1 MRTQLSKLSVVLGVI
16 IAAIVLSVL
25 CPLPTKAAQAQTIK
39 QRFSVPLDFVFQ
51 TADFPCLTEDVHVFG
66 TIETQTQTI
75 IDGNG
80 GLHLRMHEVANLS
93 AVGLSTGDT
102 YRTQGPLS
110 FLVYDFD
117 NDPNTPEREVFFHNL
132 VQLVGPGQ
140 DGNMLLR
147 TLFHVVFNANGVQTV
162 EKLKNEALC
171 H

>member
-1 MRTQLSKLSVVLGVI
+1 MIV
-16 IAAIVLSVL
+16 AAIMLTVF
-25 CPLPTKAAQAQTIK
+25 CPQPAKAAQAQTIK
-39 QRFSVPLDFVFQ
+39 QRFGVPLDDVFH

-93 AVGLSTGDT
+93 AVGLSSGDT
-102 YRTQGPLS
+102 YQTQGPLS

-117 NDPNTPEREVFFHNL
+117 NDPNTPEREVFIHNL
-132 VQLVGPGQ
+132 VQIVGPGQ
-140 DGNMLLR
+140 DGKMLLR
-147 TLFHVVFNANGVQTV
+147 ILLHVVFNASGVQTV
-162 EKLKNEALC
+162 EILKNEALC